1 MRIIR
6 IVHFIDIRSLKH
18 KSAQLLF
25 ELRAYLFF
33 AKKNLHMPRCSTY
46 AGNGEPLLE
55 YVEHRSEA
63 YKSLY
68 FYD

>member
-1 MRIIR
+1 MNVVVKWAHNSSR
-6 IVHFIDIRSLKH
+6 VAHQTEKAPLC
-18 KSAQLLF
+18 SAF
-25 ELRAYLFF
+25 SVF
-33 AKKNLHMPRCSTY
+33 
-46 AGNGEPLLE
+46 GEPSLE